1 MAAGPPTTKHAW
13 RLRQHEAQAFLV
25 EEPGSEQVGCVGNR
39 TECALLLM
47 ARAWG
52 RSYTQL
58 RQAHAPELL
67 ELYGFSSERKMASC
81 LMRGP
86 AGMRLYNK
94 VGSAAAGAA
103 CSGNF

>member
-1 MAAGPPTTKHAW
+1 M
-13 RLRQHEAQAFLV
+13 
-25 EEPGSEQVGCVGNR
+25 EEPGLEKVDCVGNR

-52 RSYTQL
+52 QSYTQL

-94 VGSAAAGAA
+94 VSCSEAGAS
-103 CSGNF
+103 CSGGSCWLAAFGV

>member
-1 MAAGPPTTKHAW
+1 M
-13 RLRQHEAQAFLV
+13 
-25 EEPGSEQVGCVGNR
+25 EEPGSEKIECVGNR

-52 RSYTQL
+52 QSYVQL
-58 RQAHAPELL
+58 RHQHQPELL

-86 AGMRLYNK
+86 LGMRLYNK
-94 VGSAAAGAA
+94 VRCVVTA
-103 CSGNF
+103 